1 MVIGK
6 KLQKRRKELNLTRA
20 QLAEMVHVTASAIAN
35 YENSIS
41 YPKPDILISLI
52 LALKID
58 GNYLFEDYLRDQVV
72 LKTYGQVL
80 SEEEKDALT
89 KYRELSSKGRRFVR
103 TVIDEEYDRM
113 QHEGWVAFPC
123 YKPGEKN
130 VDPTFLKT
138 PHQDI
143 FRVRREN
150 ILEGMEYCIQI
161 RIDRYEPI
169 FKKYDVIA
177 LVKQQVKEN
186 EIGIFLLNG
195 MCYIRLFYIKD
206 GVIRLRALNVIDP
219 DVEVHE
225 GDQFKCLGKILGKV
239 QGFLDEKR

>member
-1 MVIGK
+1 M
-6 KLQKRRKELNLTRA
+6 L
-20 QLAEMVHVTASAIAN
+20 M
-35 YENSIS
+35 
-41 YPKPDILISLI
+41 
-52 LALKID
+52 
-58 GNYLFEDYLRDQVV
+58 
-72 LKTYGQVL
+72 
-80 SEEEKDALT
+80 
-89 KYRELSSKGRRFVR
+89 
-103 TVIDEEYDRM
+103 
-113 QHEGWVAFPC
+113 
-123 YKPGEKN
+123 
-130 VDPTFLKT
+130 PTFLKT

-206 GVIRLRALNVIDP
+206 GVIRLQSIECNRSRCRSSRRRSV
-219 DVEVHE
+219 
-225 GDQFKCLGKILGKV
+225 
-239 QGFLDEKR
+239 